1 MKGRNKENSPK
12 TNTKKGYYN
21 GLRKKER
28 ERVRKEKRERK
39 KKKKGKLVPLVQV
52 SKYENR

>member
-28 ERVRKEKRERK
+28 ERERVRKEKRE
-39 KKKKGKLVPLVQV
+39 KKKGKLVPLVQV